1 MTGMPEFTLTSK
13 KNIGM
18 EGYEVKAQCNNSEIL
33 DFLTRTNIRANWGV
47 KYGDEDIAWKDA
59 GGLIF
64 IPFGYSTFV
73 NTGQKD
79 AYVYFK
85 AYNDAFVGSTKM
97 VYCSK
102 VPIKKPIEEPIIVV
116 GDGRLLSSGETT
128 TVETRSQGV
137 GNSILYR
144 IGDIDEFSFNHIPS
158 ATEFCRRLAES
169 EKIKEMLKE
178 MKPWGESESIIF
190 KVTILTEKEEYDG
203 MLKFI
208 YKESIKLL

>member
-1 MTGMPEFTLTSK
+1 MPEFTLTST
-13 KNIGM
+13 KNIAR
-18 EGYEVKAQCNNSEIL
+18 EGYQVEARCADSEIL
-33 DFLTRTNIRANWGV
+33 DFVARTNIRANWGI
-47 KYGDEDIAWKDA
+47 KYGNEDIVWKDA
-59 GGLIF
+59 GGLL

-73 NTGQKD
+73 NTGQND

-97 VYCSK
+97 VYCSR

-128 TVETRSQGV
+128 SVETRSQGA

-144 IGDIDEFSFNHIPS
+144 IGDIEEFTFHHIPS

-178 MKPWGESESIIF
+178 MKPWGESESIIL
-190 KVTILTEKEEYDG
+190 KVTILTEKEEYEG
-203 MLKFI
+203 TLKFI
-208 YKESIKLL
+208 YKESI